1 MFGLQTLDLVIGLL
15 FIYLLLSLV
24 CTAVNEAIAAW
35 LHLRAGTLRSGI
47 HNLLSGFGNEAS
59 GPVSRDTLYDHP
71 LIKGLEEKRLLPFA
85 KRWPSYIPS
94 RTFVLALLDL
104 IKGAERTPAPG
115 PLPGSGPGAAAANP
129 APFPL
134 PGAGAAAAARRCRDI
149 HATVS
154 AANLPPQLKQAL
166 IPLIDD
172 AQGDLRRLQENLERW
187 FNDAM
192 ERVSAAYKRKAQL
205 ITFVLALLVTL
216 ALNADTLRIAR
227 ALSSNGPLREAL
239 VAQAR
244 QLTENPAALGP
255 GTDARTLRKALDTLT
270 TLNVPLGWQ
279 LPAEVHSVG
288 ERLTYYGKDAASR
301 WAGLLI
307 TAFALMLGAPFWFDT
322 LNKIVNVR
330 AAGRAPEEKPKS
342 PEALPPA
349 RGA

>member
-59 GPVSRDTLYDHP
+59 GPVSRDTLYNHP

-94 RTFVLALLDL
+94 RTFVLAVLDL
-104 IKGAERTPAPG
+104 IKGTESTPTP
-115 PLPGSGPGAAAANP
+115 AAAAPNP

-134 PGAGAAAAARRCRDI
+134 PGAGAAAAARQCSDI
-149 HATVS
+149 HTAVS

-166 IPLIDD
+166 VPLIDD

-205 ITFVLALLVTL
+205 ITFVLALVVTL

-279 LPAEVHSVG
+279 PPAERTPSAKGSNTTPRTRRRVG
-288 ERLTYYGKDAASR
+288 RGCS
-301 WAGLLI
+301 
-307 TAFALMLGAPFWFDT
+307 
-322 LNKIVNVR
+322 
-330 AAGRAPEEKPKS
+330 S
-342 PEALPPA
+342 PRSP
-349 RGA
+349 